1 MEGILGGY
9 DKPVNQMLIPA
20 HAGYTPD
27 LPTSPYD
34 LKKAQAIIKEAG
46 PAAKV
51 EIELATSP
59 VFDQRIVQA
68 LQQMLV
74 EAGLNVKI
82 NMSDMANYLKRAQ
95 SSPDIVPALS
105 FGRWSC
111 ACLDADGVLF
121 PLLHKSSAW
130 SVYRNPKVD
139 ALLEDARQTLDAK
152 KRVED
157 YRAVNLA
164 VIHDVPLVPLY
175 QSAAIYGAA
184 RGLEWQPTPDES
196 LFLNRMTFKD

>member
-1 MEGILGGY
+1 
-9 DKPVNQMLIPA
+9 MLFR
-20 HAGYTPD
+20 
-27 LPTSPYD
+27 S
-34 LKKAQAIIKEAG
+34 IIKDAG
-46 PAAKV
+46 AAAKV
-51 EIELATSP
+51 EVELGTSP

-95 SSPDIVPALS
+95 STPDIVPALS

-121 PLLHKSSAW
+121 PLLHKSSSW
-130 SVYRNPKVD
+130 SAYRNPKVD
-139 ALLEDARQTLDAK
+139 TMLEEARQTLDNK
-152 KRVED
+152 KRVD
-157 YRAVNLA
+157 AYRVVNQAVLQ
-164 VIHDVPLVPLY
+164 DVPLVPLY
-175 QSAAIYGAA
+175 QSAALYGAA
-184 RGLEWQPTPDES
+184 KGLEWQPTPDES